1 MVNERLRAAIRE
13 QYGSEI
19 KLAER
24 LGWTRQKMSKTVR
37 GERNPRISDINALS
51 REMRI
56 SVGEVISFFEQ

>member
-1 MVNERLRAAIRE
+1 MVNERLRTAIRE
-13 QYGSEI
+13 RYASESQ
-19 KLAER
+19 LAER

-56 SVGEVISFFEQ
+56 SVGEVISFFDQ

>member
-13 QYGSEI
+13 QYGSESQ
-19 KLAER
+19 LAER